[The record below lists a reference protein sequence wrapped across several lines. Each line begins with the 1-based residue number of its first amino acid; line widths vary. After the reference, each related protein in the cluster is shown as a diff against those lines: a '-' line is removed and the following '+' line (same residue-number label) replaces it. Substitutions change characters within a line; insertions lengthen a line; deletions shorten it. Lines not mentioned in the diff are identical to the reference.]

1 MMPRP
6 LLGSRR
12 GAVLAAGTAGS
23 LALLS
28 LAAAGPA
35 SSAARPAAGKVP
47 VAQGLTRAIL
57 HGAHPAGQTPDGKP
71 ERVSFVLRPRN
82 LAGLEAQ
89 VAASMPGGPLT
100 ASQFAA
106 SYGQTPANVAA
117 LRRYLSQF
125 GIHTDAYRDGL
136 DVRATGTVGQFN
148 DALTIQQDSFRLP
161 ATKGQHGAPGR
172 PAMTVH
178 SPRSAPLLPVSLAR
192 FVLAVFGLTTYPP
205 GTSNAVHRPAP
216 DPTSPGPR
224 GGLWYRGKPGE
235 AQRTTLRRWAPA
247 AAYRRVTRTA
257 GKGR

>member
-1 MMPRP
+1 
-6 LLGSRR
+6 
-12 GAVLAAGTAGS
+12 
-23 LALLS
+23 
-28 LAAAGPA
+28 
-35 SSAARPAAGKVP
+35 VP

-57 HGAHPAGQTPDGKP
+57 HGAHPAGQTPDDKP

-106 SYGQTPANVAA
+106 SYGQPPANVAA

-161 ATKGQHGAPGR
+161 AAKGQHGVPGR

-205 GTSNAVHRPAP
+205 GTSNAVHRPALA
-216 DPTSPGPR
+216 TG
-224 GGLWYRGKPGE
+224 
-235 AQRTTLRRWAPA
+235 AQPAATQKGDLTPA
-247 AAYRRVTRTA
+247 AATTWRRCTARASPAAARPSASSPWPACARRTRNSSGTTRCTSPPRRAGSGWSAWTA
-257 GKGR
+257 GPGR